1 MATYDVVLQNSMELV
16 AEFTLAE
23 YKRAEKKPGEG
34 ITRRIAE

>member
-1 MATYDVVLQNSMELV
+1 MATYDVVLQNSMEL
-16 AEFTLAE
+16 EFTLAE